1 MLVILMLSF
10 GVAQAQ
16 FVAIKLEVPA
26 GSTFKSQVVDPMQG
40 GGSWQ
45 TSEASSWE
53 TSEASSWETSK
64 AITWIEI
71 KVPENLAFLLDI
83 QYPER
88 SVEPLLESFFLNNG
102 TSNFKESVSLK
113 SGSQAVLMNKSG
125 KVIRNMNPRPLSL
138 SAWLGLPMTRGIA
151 IKIEYP

>member
-1 MLVILMLSF
+1 MLSF

-40 GGSWQ
+40 GGSW
-45 TSEASSWE
+45 
-53 TSEASSWETSK
+53 ETSK
-64 AITWIEI
+64 ASSWIEI
-71 KVPENLAFLLDI
+71 KASENLAFLLDI

-125 KVIRNMNPRPLSL
+125 KVIRNMNPRPLAL

>member
-26 GSTFKSQVVDPMQG
+26 GSTFKSLVVDPMQG

-45 TSEASSWE
+45 

-125 KVIRNMNPRPLSL
+125 KVIRNMNPRPLAL
-138 SAWLGLPMTRGIA
+138 SAWLGLPMTRGIT

>member
-10 GVAQAQ
+10 GAAQAQ

-26 GSTFKSQVVDPMQG
+26 GSTFKSQVADPMK
-40 GGSWQ
+40 GGSW
-45 TSEASSWE
+45 ER
-53 TSEASSWETSK
+53 SK

-71 KVPENLAFLLDI
+71 KVPENLAFILDI
-83 QYPER
+83 YYPER
-88 SVEPLLESFFLNNG
+88 VIEPPLESYFLNNG

-125 KVIRNMNPRPLSL
+125 KVIRNMNPRPLAL

>member
-1 MLVILMLSF
+1 MMLSF

-40 GGSWQ
+40 GG
-45 TSEASSWE
+45 
-53 TSEASSWETSK
+53 SWETSK

-125 KVIRNMNPRPLSL
+125 KVIRNMNPRPLAL

>member
-10 GVAQAQ
+10 GAAQAQ
-16 FVAIKLEVPA
+16 FVTIKLEIP
-26 GSTFKSQVVDPMQG
+26 GSVQFESIVVDPMK
-40 GGSWQ
+40 GGSL
-45 TSEASSWE
+45 
-53 TSEASSWETSK
+53 ETSK

-71 KVPENLAFLLDI
+71 KVPENLAFILDI

-88 SVEPLLESFFLNNG
+88 SVEPPLESFYLNNN
-102 TSNFKESVSLK
+102 TSNFEEAVSLK
-113 SGSQAVLMNKSG
+113 NGSQAVLISRSG
-125 KVIRNMNPRPLSL
+125 KLIRNMKPRPLAL

>member
-40 GGSWQ
+40 GGSW
-45 TSEASSWE
+45 
-53 TSEASSWETSK
+53 ETSK
-64 AITWIEI
+64 ASSWIEI
-71 KVPENLAFLLDI
+71 KASENLAFLLDI

-125 KVIRNMNPRPLSL
+125 KVIRNMNPRPLAL